1 MWNIFEENVIL
12 EIFQILSAILLIGNI
27 KFDLWEMDDS
37 AILTKDSVLIAKT
50 VSELLK
56 VNQTDFA
63 NFLIFKKSN
72 LAQDEIQTNF

>member
-1 MWNIFEENVIL
+1 
-12 EIFQILSAILLIGNI
+12 
-27 KFDLWEMDDS
+27 MDDS